1 MKHIKTALLYISSLL
16 FFMPSFAQD
25 RAEIKVLQVLNRFY
39 VQDID
44 SAVSFYE
51 NLLGTKC
58 SLRFEYKE
66 AELEL
71 AQVGN
76 ILILAGSEKALEP
89 FKDTKAT
96 FVVNSIENIKK
107 YLLENGAT
115 IIRDIKQVP
124 TGKNL
129 TARNADGTIIEYVE
143 FKRSEV

>member
-1 MKHIKTALLYISSLL
+1 MKHIKTALLYIFLLL
-16 FFMPSFAQD
+16 FFMPLFAQD
-25 RAEIKVLQVLNRFY
+25 RTEIKVLQVLNRFY

-44 SAVSFYE
+44 KAVNFYE

-66 AELEL
+66 AKLEL

-107 YLLENGAT
+107 YLLENGAI

-129 TARNADGTIIEYVE
+129 TAKNADGTIIEYVE
-143 FKRSEV
+143 LKKE